1 MSLVFI
7 IICAVALAGAY
18 IWVYGDELR
27 RWHNH
32 EYDYDGDGVVNPAIL
47 TACV

>member
-18 IWVYGDELR
+18 ICQGIKEKGRYQRENDR
-27 RWHNH
+27 F
-32 EYDYDGDGVVNPAIL
+32 
-47 TACV
+47 